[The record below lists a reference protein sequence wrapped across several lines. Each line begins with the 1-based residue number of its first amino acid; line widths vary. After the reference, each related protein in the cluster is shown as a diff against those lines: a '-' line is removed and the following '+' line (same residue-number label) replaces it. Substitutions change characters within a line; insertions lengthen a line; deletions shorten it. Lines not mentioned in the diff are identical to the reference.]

1 MNNSDTVLLQRILD
15 AIEQVESYT
24 RGMSEREFRSRCMV
38 QDAAIRQIEIISAA
52 ASNISL
58 EFQAA
63 HSKLPWSKII
73 AIRKKIVPENFSV
86 NPANIWNVIQDDL
99 PLHKQ
104 ALKKIV

>member
-1 MNNSDTVLLQRILD
+1 MNNSDAVLLQRIID

-38 QDAAIRQIEIISAA
+38 QDATIRQIEIISAA
-52 ASNISL
+52 AANLSL

-73 AIRKKIVPENFSV
+73 GLCKKIVPENFSV
-86 NPANIWNVIQDDL
+86 NPANIWNIIQDDL

>member
-1 MNNSDTVLLQRILD
+1 MSNSDAVLLHRMIE

-24 RGMSEREFRSRCMV
+24 RGMSEGEFCSRCMV

-52 ASNISL
+52 AANLSL

-63 HSKLPWSKII
+63 HSKLPWSKIMG
-73 AIRKKIVPENFSV
+73 IRKKIVPENFSV
-86 NPANIWNVIQDDL
+86 NPANIWNIIQDDL